1 MCARETVCACVCIL
15 SVSLKRE
22 PKPWQWLKLEAKI
35 GIPPQPKTL
44 THTALYKPSKKW
56 TKLFSTVPCEHYLLG
71 YISSKI
77 CLFLLHK
84 SPWKV
89 LSSGWE
95 SMPRD
100 TCSYSYMNVCI
111 NVYVFIYICNYVIL
125 AVNHESLCW
134 FESFHSVQF
143 KDSDCV
149 VCSLCFSNS
158 NFKYVQYVL
167 CFKSLLVWQKENNVN
182 YSWNDWLIWQKMNCQ
197 LITDNQLIL

>member
-134 FESFHSVQF
+134 FESFHSVQRF
-143 KDSDCV
+143 WL
-149 VCSLCFSNS
+149 CSLFTFFFQIQISNMYS
-158 NFKYVQYVL
+158 MFCVSRASWYDRRRIMWTTAETIGWYDRK
-167 CFKSLLVWQKENNVN
+167 WIVN
-182 YSWNDWLIWQKMNCQ
+182 W
-197 LITDNQLIL
+197 